1 MRQTEEFR
9 FSIGPAAVDATGG
22 GSGEKRML
30 TDLRFLGQLGPTTAE
45 DKTGAEQDE
54 IREFKALMDDLQTQ
68 VQCAGG
74 LAALAADWTVASP
87 GATVSVQEVQRRDTQ
102 CRGAGWL
109 KARRARDRAD
119 RLTATARKAT
129 ADANAAEAAA
139 EMRGRAAELAA
150 VRRKEHAQ
158 KRAGRIKKATA
169 TTTTMDRTTTTTV
182 TMDTPVEERRAAMK
196 GISAQFTQ
204 YSEN

>member
-54 IREFKALMDDLQTQ
+54 IREFKALVDDLQTQ

-119 RLTATARKAT
+119 RLTATAREAT

-139 EMRGRAAELAA
+139 EMRDRVAELTTM
-150 VRRKEHAQ
+150 RRKGHAQ
-158 KRAGRIKKATA
+158 KRAGKIKEATA
-169 TTTTMDRTTTTTV
+169 TTTAMERTTTTV
-182 TMDTPVEERRAAMK
+182 TMDTPVGERRAAMK